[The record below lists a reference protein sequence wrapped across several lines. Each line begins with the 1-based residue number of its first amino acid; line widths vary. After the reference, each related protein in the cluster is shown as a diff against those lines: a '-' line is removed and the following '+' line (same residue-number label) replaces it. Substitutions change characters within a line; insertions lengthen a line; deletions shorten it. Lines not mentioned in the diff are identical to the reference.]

1 MIDDALRKF
10 QNGCKEGRDWAKP
23 KEGFLSNTWS
33 RTWGRF
39 FFFFRSIMLRRRNE
53 RKSWSVPLFVVSK
66 PTYLLLLH
74 NGGTV
79 RQTDIWGEV
88 IGGLRWEEVKA
99 EAPDRRKT
107 KQRERERERETG
119 FLPKLFRV
127 QFFPFL
133 YLHTSSERERK
144 KERKTFLFR
153 DERREI
159 EKKLEWNQVSKTDLF
174 AFLHTRASERR
185 NKQKIFLLTRK
196 FQIWMLFELQLEL
209 LVIDPSIPE
218 LFSFFSTFQRNFHF
232 RT

>member
-79 RQTDIWGEV
+79 RQTDIWGEE
-88 IGGLRWEEVKA
+88 RE
-99 EAPDRRKT
+99 RK
-107 KQRERERERETG
+107 RERERETG

-209 LVIDPSIPE
+209 LDRDPSIPE
-218 LFSFFSTFQRNFHF
+218 LFSFYSTFQRNFHF